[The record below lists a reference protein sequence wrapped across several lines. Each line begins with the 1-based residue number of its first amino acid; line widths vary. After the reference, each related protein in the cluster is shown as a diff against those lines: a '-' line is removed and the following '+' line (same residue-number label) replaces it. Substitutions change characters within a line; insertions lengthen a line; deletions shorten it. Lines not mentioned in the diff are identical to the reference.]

1 MLFIKIILFLLVVTP
16 LLAIADTHVA
26 VGEVDTQLAQKPVIN
41 ADDRAFLADRDLTC
55 VMAPNWSP
63 INMYDQDEKLVGI
76 AVDYWKL
83 ISKHLGIAVNCDI
96 KTSFNEVS
104 QAIKDREYDFML
116 ATSMT
121 DERKRY
127 AIFSKPYV
135 TFPVAIAT
143 TDDKPYLPDE
153 SFLVGKRVAVGRGY
167 SAYHVLARNNPG
179 IDFVEVDNTTAG
191 LQMLAENKV
200 FAVVDVQPV
209 LSQLI
214 KDNNYSNIR
223 VSGTTSQNVDLRL
236 MIRSDYSQLAVI
248 FNKAI
253 DLIPEQDSNR
263 ILSRWLGQDSIRE
276 NAVVLTPEEEAWIVR
291 NPTVRVW
298 MTDWPPYLIAKPNQ
312 PPQGIAIEYLK
323 LIGERTGLQFSYE
336 TEIRSFARLL
346 ESMRQ
351 HNGPDLIPL
360 VVKTP
365 ERETYLS
372 FSENYISSPNVIIG
386 RLQDDLIWD
395 ISGLTGKTL
404 AVPRAFKVQEQLAGN
419 YPDIR
424 LVLSDTDEQ
433 ALQAVATRRADA
445 YVGNLTVASHII
457 HNRGFSDLRVVA
469 PSPFGDH
476 VLAMGNRKD
485 WPELTAIINKA
496 LASISAEEKNAI
508 RDRYVALRYVT
519 RGVSREVM
527 LQRIVTVVAV
537 ALSILLLFLV
547 WNWSLRKEVRRR
559 TEALLNEVSERK
571 QQESTLREHQQRLKR
586 LASELTLTEE
596 RERRQIAA
604 ELHDHVGQSLAVMR
618 MQLAVAK
625 KETNGRK
632 VGSVL
637 DELSDS
643 LRQAI
648 RDTRSIMS
656 NLSSP
661 TLNELGLSAA
671 ISDWLSEQIGERHG
685 LQTRFYDDGEPKPLS
700 DDSRAILFRSVRE
713 LLMNVVKHAGASS
726 VTVSIQREDNA
737 VKIIVAD
744 DGAGMPATRGDEHPT
759 GEGGFGLFSIEER
772 MNDLGGSLSI
782 ESSPGQGVR
791 AILTVPFEVE

>member
-1 MLFIKIILFLLVVTP
+1 
-16 LLAIADTHVA
+16 
-26 VGEVDTQLAQKPVIN
+26 
-41 ADDRAFLADRDLTC
+41 
-55 VMAPNWSP
+55 
-63 INMYDQDEKLVGI
+63 
-76 AVDYWKL
+76 
-83 ISKHLGIAVNCDI
+83 
-96 KTSFNEVS
+96 
-104 QAIKDREYDFML
+104 
-116 ATSMT
+116 
-121 DERKRY
+121 
-127 AIFSKPYV
+127 
-135 TFPVAIAT
+135 
-143 TDDKPYLPDE
+143 
-153 SFLVGKRVAVGRGY
+153 
-167 SAYHVLARNNPG
+167 
-179 IDFVEVDNTTAG
+179 
-191 LQMLAENKV
+191 
-200 FAVVDVQPV
+200 
-209 LSQLI
+209 
-214 KDNNYSNIR
+214 
-223 VSGTTSQNVDLRL
+223 
-236 MIRSDYSQLAVI
+236 
-248 FNKAI
+248 
-253 DLIPEQDSNR
+253 
-263 ILSRWLGQDSIRE
+263 
-276 NAVVLTPEEEAWIVR
+276 
-291 NPTVRVW
+291 
-298 MTDWPPYLIAKPNQ
+298 MTDWPPYMIARPNQ

-323 LIGERTGLQFSYE
+323 LIGERTGLRFSYE
-336 TEIRSFARLL
+336 TEIRSFAGLL

-351 HNGPDLIPL
+351 RNGPDLIPL

-395 ISGLTGKTL
+395 ISGLSGKML
-404 AVPRAFKVQEQLAGN
+404 AVPKAFKVQEQLAGN

-424 LVLSDTDEQ
+424 LVLFDTDEQ
-433 ALQAVATRRADA
+433 ALQAVATRRADT
-445 YVGNLTVASHII
+445 YIGNLTVASHII
-457 HNRGFSDLRVVA
+457 QERGFSDLRVVA

-485 WPELTAIINKA
+485 WPELTAIISKTM
-496 LASISAEEKNAI
+496 ASISEEEKNAI

-537 ALSILLLFLV
+537 VLGILLLFFV

-559 TEALLNEVSERK
+559 TEALRDEVSERK

-656 NLSSP
+656 DLSSP

-671 ISDWLSEQIGERHG
+671 ISDWLREQIGERHG
-685 LQTRFYDDGEPKPLS
+685 LQTRFSDDGEPKPLS
-700 DDSRAILFRSVRE
+700 DDIRAILFRSVRE
-713 LLMNVVKHAGASS
+713 LLMNVVKHAGASH
-726 VTVSIQREDNA
+726 VTVSIQCEDNA
-737 VKIIVAD
+737 VKIIVED
-744 DGAGMPATRGDEHPT
+744 DGAGMPATIEVKHPA

-772 MNDLGGSLSI
+772 MHDLGGSLSI

-791 AILTVPFEVE
+791 AILTVPFEVQ